1 MDDEEYLPMPWAVT
15 VSTSCCSTR
24 DRAAA
29 PAHTPII
36 SASVWDTP
44 QEKLRSWRRNRVSS
58 CGSIRVSQIYFNT
71 MIQQDDGQIQMLK
84 KNFSRGEMVLWP
96 QAQLLKQRGVSS
108 YSTVAKVAQC
118 RDYFNHL
125 WECPLA
131 TTVQSEDKFYL
142 FYIVPVCKS
151 SSSDMAC

>member
-1 MDDEEYLPMPWAVT
+1 
-15 VSTSCCSTR
+15 
-24 DRAAA
+24 
-29 PAHTPII
+29 
-36 SASVWDTP
+36 
-44 QEKLRSWRRNRVSS
+44 
-58 CGSIRVSQIYFNT
+58 
-71 MIQQDDGQIQMLK
+71 MLK